1 MLRQAATSLALQA
14 LAGMSATHDYPR
26 LFKRPYSPAELIADA
41 VVHGVALVAGL
52 IAFAVLFVRIALHGA
67 TGDVVAMS
75 VYAMGFFLLFGF
87 SCAYNLTPPSHL
99 KFLLRRLDHASI
111 FFMISGT
118 YTAIL
123 SQVPDRTLA
132 WSLAAF
138 IWTASLAGAAIKI
151 LWPGRFDRA
160 AIGLY
165 LALGWAGIVAF
176 RPLSAELPAQSLV
189 LLVVGGLFYSF
200 GVLFHVWN
208 SLKFQNA
215 IWHGFVTIA
224 AACQYAGI
232 AVAMGHG
239 G

>member
-1 MLRQAATSLALQA
+1 MSLPE
-14 LAGMSATHDYPR
+14 HFPR

-52 IAFAVLFVRIALHGA
+52 IAFAVLFVRIARHGG
-67 TGDVVAMS
+67 TGDVLAMS
-75 VYAMGFFLLFGF
+75 VYAAGFFLLFGF

-99 KFLLRRLDHASI
+99 KFHLRRLDHASI

-123 SQVPDRTLA
+123 SQVPDRGLA
-132 WSLAAF
+132 WALAAF
-138 IWTASLAGAAIKI
+138 IWMASLAGAAIKI
-151 LWPGRFDRA
+151 RWPGRFDRA
-160 AIGLY
+160 AIALY

-176 RPLSAELPAQSLV
+176 RPLSAELPAQSLI
-189 LLVVGGLFYSF
+189 LLLIGGLFYSL

-208 SLKFQNA
+208 SLKFQSA

-224 AACQYAGI
+224 AACQVAGI